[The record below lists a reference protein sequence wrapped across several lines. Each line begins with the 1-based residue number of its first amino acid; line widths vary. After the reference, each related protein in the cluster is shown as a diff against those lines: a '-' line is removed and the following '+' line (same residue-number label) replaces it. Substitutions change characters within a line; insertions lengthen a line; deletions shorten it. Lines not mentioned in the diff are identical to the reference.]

1 MVGVLRD
8 VFGEN
13 KSLLEAAI
21 NLAQFPEDQEK
32 ENRDYEQPEL
42 DIHFSS
48 LKSDGLTTYMSRRK
62 DIIWHFHPM
71 SRIVLNT
78 KMRIIASISA

>member
-1 MVGVLRD
+1 MFGVLHD

-48 LKSDGLTTYMSRRK
+48 LNPTSLTAVVRR
-62 DIIWHFHPM
+62 
-71 SRIVLNT
+71 
-78 KMRIIASISA
+78 SAC

>member
-1 MVGVLRD
+1 MFGVLRNF
-8 VFGEN
+8 FGEN

-32 ENRDYEQPEL
+32 ENRDYEQQEL

-48 LKSDGLTTYMSRRK
+48 LNRK
-62 DIIWHFHPM
+62 LDDYT
-71 SRIVLNT
+71 SV
-78 KMRIIASISA
+78 ASF

>member
-1 MVGVLRD
+1 MFGFLRD

-21 NLAQFPEDQEK
+21 NLAQFPEDREK

-48 LKSDGLTTYMSRRK
+48 SNPTSLTAVVRRC
-62 DIIWHFHPM
+62 
-71 SRIVLNT
+71 VC
-78 KMRIIASISA
+78 

>member
-1 MVGVLRD
+1 MFGVLRD

-32 ENRDYEQPEL
+32 ENRDYEQQEL

-48 LKSDGLTTYMSRRK
+48 FG
-62 DIIWHFHPM
+62 IISP
-71 SRIVLNT
+71 VL
-78 KMRIIASISA
+78 SI

>member
-1 MVGVLRD
+1 MFGVLRD

-48 LKSDGLTTYMSRRK
+48 LNPTSLANWTTTPLS
-62 DIIWHFHPM
+62 PV
-71 SRIVLNT
+71 S
-78 KMRIIASISA
+78 KMPIRCSN